1 MDARLDVEHAIGES
15 IASDRIITLDD
26 APGLAAALL
35 AECDDYASTG
45 RIVEYW
51 GERDGRPWRVHVR
64 VLPVYEPTSAFI
76 VPPECQGQGV
86 EYAYAL
92 DARACVIVERRTDR
106 SEPIAS
112 RVTFHAFEY
121 PAGDPGEWE
130 PQNGR
135 PVLGEPIGR
144 CKIRGPD

>member
-1 MDARLDVEHAIGES
+1 MSTFRIESRSSGLVAGYYDGASARDAFDAMVRDAL
-15 IASDRIITLDD
+15 ASGATDC
-26 APGLAAALL
+26 
-35 AECDDYASTG
+35 E
-45 RIVEYW
+45 
-51 GERDGRPWRVHVR
+51 GRPTAGEPADWIIVR
-64 VLPVYEPTSAFI
+64 VPTFEPTEPFI

-92 DARACVIVERRTDR
+92 DAYACVIIERRTDR
-106 SEPIAS
+106 SEPIGS
-112 RVTFHAFEY
+112 RVTFQAFEY

-144 CKIRGPD
+144 CAIRGPD